1 MAKKKKKT
9 PEPEIDIK
17 QRLDNVKVLVESNRA
32 KEAIAYIY
40 LVYDDLINIKFK
52 KPRLAHQTIREYAIK
67 CVNELEK
74 KLKPESVYPFIK
86 KIEDIIYGG
95 VEPTNKELN
104 FTIDLFSN
112 LYNEITGK
120 TISFKI
126 WNFLIKKF
134 NKLSL
139 K

>member
-1 MAKKKKKT
+1 MAKKKKKQ
-9 PEPEIDIK
+9 PEPEINIK
-17 QRLDNVKVLVESNRA
+17 QRFDNVKILVDTNRP

-52 KPRLAHQTIREYAIK
+52 KPRLVHQTIREYAIS
-67 CVNELEK
+67 CVNELER

-95 VEPTNKELN
+95 VEPTTKELN

-112 LYNEITGK
+112 IYNEITGK
-120 TISFKI
+120 SFSFK
-126 WNFLIKKF
+126 L
-134 NKLSL
+134 
-139 K
+139 

>member
-1 MAKKKKKT
+1 MAKKKRKKKSK
-9 PEPEIDIK
+9 EQENDIK
-17 QRLDNVKVLVESNRA
+17 QKFENVKVLVDTERP

-40 LVYDDLINIKFK
+40 VVYDDLINMKFN
-52 KPRLAHQTIREYAIK
+52 KPRLTHQTIREYAIN

-95 VEPTNKELN
+95 VEPTTKELN
-104 FTIDLFSN
+104 FTLGLFSN

-120 TISFKI
+120 TV
-126 WNFLIKKF
+126 NFTL
-134 NKLSL
+134 
-139 K
+139 

>member
-1 MAKKKKKT
+1 MAKKKKKI
-9 PEPEIDIK
+9 PEPEINIK
-17 QRLDNVKVLVESNRA
+17 QRFDNVKILVESNRP

-52 KPRLAHQTIREYAIK
+52 KPRLVHQTIREYAIA

-74 KLKPESVYPFIK
+74 NLKPESVYPFIK

-95 VEPTNKELN
+95 VEPTNTELN
-104 FTIDLFSN
+104 FAVDLFSN

-120 TISFKI
+120 TFAFK
-126 WNFLIKKF
+126 L
-134 NKLSL
+134 
-139 K
+139 

>member
-1 MAKKKKKT
+1 MAKKKKKA
-9 PEPEIDIK
+9 PEPEINIK
-17 QRLDNVKVLVESNRA
+17 QKFENVKVLVDTNRP

-40 LVYDDLINIKFK
+40 LVYDDLINVKFK
-52 KPRLAHQTIREYAIK
+52 KPRLMHQTIREYAIT
-67 CVNELEK
+67 CVNELEN

-95 VEPTNKELN
+95 VEPTTKELN

-120 TISFKI
+120 TV
-126 WNFLIKKF
+126 NF
-134 NKLSL
+134 SV
-139 K
+139 

>member
-1 MAKKKKKT
+1 MAKKKKKQ
-9 PEPEIDIK
+9 PEPELNVK
-17 QRLDNVKVLVESNRA
+17 QRFDNVKVLVETNRP

-52 KPRLAHQTIREYAIK
+52 KPRLAHQTIREFAIK

-95 VEPTNKELN
+95 IEPTNQELN
-104 FTIDLFSN
+104 YAIELFSN
-112 LYNEITGK
+112 LHNEITGK
-120 TISFKI
+120 SFS
-126 WNFLIKKF
+126 FTL
-134 NKLSL
+134 
-139 K
+139 

>member
-1 MAKKKKKT
+1 MAKKKKKK

-52 KPRLAHQTIREYAIK
+52 KPRSAHQTIREYAIT

-120 TISFKI
+120 TVSFKI
-126 WNFLIKKF
+126 
-134 NKLSL
+134 
-139 K
+139 

>member
-1 MAKKKKKT
+1 MAKKKKKA

-17 QRLDNVKVLVESNRA
+17 QKLENVKVLVDTNRP

-40 LVYDDLINIKFK
+40 LVYDDLISVKFK
-52 KPRLAHQTIREYAIK
+52 KPRLIHQTIREYAIT

-95 VEPTNKELN
+95 VEPTTKELN

-112 LYNEITGK
+112 LYNEITGR
-120 TISFKI
+120 TV
-126 WNFLIKKF
+126 NF
-134 NKLSL
+134 SL
-139 K
+139 

>member
-9 PEPEIDIK
+9 AEPEIDIK
-17 QRLDNVKVLVESNRA
+17 QKLENVKVLVDTNRP

-40 LVYDDLINIKFK
+40 LVYDDIINVKFK
-52 KPRLAHQTIREYAIK
+52 KPRLIHQTIRDYAIT
-67 CVNELEK
+67 CVNELEN

-95 VEPTNKELN
+95 VEPTTKELN

-120 TISFKI
+120 TV
-126 WNFLIKKF
+126 NF
-134 NKLSL
+134 SL
-139 K
+139 

>member
-1 MAKKKKKT
+1 MAKKKKKQ
-9 PEPEIDIK
+9 PEPEINVK
-17 QRLDNVKVLVESNRA
+17 QRFDNVKVLVETNRP

-40 LVYDDLINIKFK
+40 LVYDDIINIKFK
-52 KPRLAHQTIREYAIK
+52 KPRLAHQTIREFAIA

-95 VEPTNKELN
+95 IEPTNKELN
-104 FTIDLFSN
+104 YAIELFSN

-120 TISFKI
+120 SFSY
-126 WNFLIKKF
+126 
-134 NKLSL
+134 KL
-139 K
+139 

>member
-1 MAKKKKKT
+1 MAKKKKKV

-17 QRLDNVKVLVESNRA
+17 QKFENVKVLVNTNRP

-40 LVYDDLINIKFK
+40 LVYDDLINVKFK
-52 KPRLAHQTIREYAIK
+52 KPRLIHQTIREYAIK

-95 VEPTNKELN
+95 VEPTTKELN

-120 TISFKI
+120 TV
-126 WNFLIKKF
+126 NFSI
-134 NKLSL
+134 
-139 K
+139 